1 LEARPDNHL
10 ATGHTLAP
18 VKEFVVY
25 TAARVGLFVA
35 SLLVFLGVFAAF
47 GSSSWLWPV
56 VLAALVSAV
65 ASYFLL
71 QGPRARF
78 AARVDSR
85 ASAMARR
92 FEEARS
98 KEDED

>member
-1 LEARPDNHL
+1 
-10 ATGHTLAP
+10 
-18 VKEFVVY
+18 
-25 TAARVGLFVA
+25 
-35 SLLVFLGVFAAF
+35 
-47 GSSSWLWPV
+47 LWPV
-56 VLAALVSAV
+56 LLAAAVSAV

-71 QGPRARF
+71 QGPRERF

-92 FEEARS
+92 FEEARA